1 MAQTISLPSLDQ
13 LKQALVIAEKIQRL
27 QTDLATVIRSST
39 PPAPGRRGRPSSNGP
54 LDINAFLAA
63 ATRAVATVTTKATGK
78 RGRKPAEEAPKRG
91 RAPAAHRRARTKSMP
106 NRQAASARCLRKAVA
121 ASLKRRKNAGLR
133 SPLPKNPPVRK
144 RAPRPFISLTPRSM
158 SLPRASTFFVS
169 PTPAPDAISK
179 LDPLLCQTHSTMKV
193 YGAM

>member
-91 RAPAAHRRARTKSMP
+91 RGPGRPPASKNKVNAKSAGGKRKMSEEGRRRIIEAQKKRW
-106 NRQAASARCLRKAVA
+106 AAVA
-121 ASLKRRKNAGLR
+121 AAKKS
-133 SPLPKNPPVRK
+133 S
-144 RAPRPFISLTPRSM
+144 
-158 SLPRASTFFVS
+158 
-169 PTPAPDAISK
+169 
-179 LDPLLCQTHSTMKV
+179 
-193 YGAM
+193 GA